1 VLVHTLL
8 TAAVVVAFTN
18 LPISPWTAARS
29 PVVLPVTAYAL
40 SACLAGC
47 LVAWSVVTSGGR
59 LVAWTPPRRPVR
71 RPADEDPAV
80 EQASSAG
87 YGRFT
92 AWAILALVLVMGVMN
107 ARAIL
112 HAA

>member
-1 VLVHTLL
+1 
-8 TAAVVVAFTN
+8 
-18 LPISPWTAARS
+18 
-29 PVVLPVTAYAL
+29 
-40 SACLAGC
+40 
-47 LVAWSVVTSGGR
+47 VAWP
-59 LVAWTPPRRPVR
+59 PPRRPGR

-87 YGRFT
+87 YARFT